1 MASALG
7 NPRGVSFQQVWQ
19 PSRPEPTVGSMPTPQ
34 HPINSGFTADST
46 IAEVLSGIDLT
57 GRLAVDP
64 GQAERLWAVSA
75 QLTGVDAFAA
85 P

>member
-1 MASALG
+1 
-7 NPRGVSFQQVWQ
+7 
-19 PSRPEPTVGSMPTPQ
+19 MPTPQ